1 MSSSEHSLLQLALV
15 PAVAVVVGAV
25 RDAAEVAQRVV
36 EQRVV
41 EQQLHQQV
49 VQPHR
54 LEHRPL
60 TRVEA
65 VVVVSDAAVVAA
77 VTQFPR
83 FEDRQPSPGFRS
95 CHGQQPS
102 TTTIR
107 RMP

>member
-25 RDAAEVAQRVV
+25 RDAAEVA
-36 EQRVV
+36 QRVV

>member
-36 EQRVV
+36 EQ
-41 EQQLHQQV
+41 QLHRQV